1 MAEQSADWPG
11 DFGFAGGGLPGT
23 LDYQAL
29 LEGLAWG
36 GYLAGRDEDQASV
49 VAEQAEAA
57 ADGRMRPA
65 DPAWV
70 AALAVEHMEPGPA
83 LAGWLEVAAGGAGRL
98 DENALAALAIGAQKL
113 ASRAQA
119 AGLAACAQISSRAA
133 AADQRIGVAADGRP
147 ERLCRDGVAQI
158 ALALTLTD
166 HSAGAQADL
175 SVGLG
180 WRLTATRRALTAG
193 VIDYSR
199 ARAICEATS
208 VLPAEAARAVEAK
221 LLPEAGRQT
230 LAQLRQ
236 RLRLA
241 VIAADPE
248 GAEERRKAAQR
259 HADVRL
265 YGEDDQT
272 ATLLADKLPQ
282 VEAAAGF
289 ARVNALARARVAAG
303 CPGGLRLNRTVVL
316 LGLML
321 GSLPPMPPSDG
332 APPDQ
337 PPSGEPPSGEPPT
350 DRPPT
355 GEPLSGEPP
364 TDRPPSCVPTHD
376 QPPAP
381 EDLPAP
387 RDEDAPPDDGF
398 DDTPA
403 GEDSG
408 GGHDG
413 DPSQDLAGDDAD
425 DDPFGTGPEPA
436 WPSLG
441 AIPPGLARPVRP
453 GPLPDGRPAP
463 GLLDALVPWATLAG
477 LSDRPG
483 LLGRIGPITAAQAR
497 QLVDAA
503 LAGPATQWR
512 VIVTNA
518 AGQAITVTRIRRRT
532 RDRRVRSRG
541 SRDGPRLG
549 HDGPDSACHG
559 RPPPPGSGLVSRLTL
574 TITEETLRELARAG
588 IRGGGAGIR
597 GGGAGIRGGG
607 AGPAGAMAAAAV
619 KAAARALDRALLQAE
634 ADAAAGGC
642 SHHGQSSR
650 YRPPPRLREHVI
662 ARDVTCRSPVCR
674 QPAWR
679 SDLDHTIAYDKGG
692 RTCRCNIGGACRRD
706 HQLKQHPRWK
716 LEQTRPGHFTWTTP
730 GGRNYTV
737 EPDIHPV

>member
-1 MAEQSADWPG
+1 MAEQSAGWPR

-29 LEGLAWG
+29 LDGLAWG
-36 GYLAGRDEDQASV
+36 GYLAGRDEDQDAV

-133 AADQRIGVAADGRP
+133 AADRRIGVAADGRP
-147 ERLCRDGVAQI
+147 ARLCRDGVAQI
-158 ALALTLTD
+158 ALALMLTD

-175 SVGLG
+175 AVGLG

-193 VIDYSR
+193 GIDHSR
-199 ARAICEATS
+199 ARAIWEATS

-272 ATLLADKLPQ
+272 ATLVADKLPQ

-289 ARVNALARARVAAG
+289 ARVDALARARVAAG
-303 CPGGLRLNRTVVL
+303 CPGGLRLNRVVVL

-321 GSLPPMPPSDG
+321 GSLPPIPPAG
-332 APPDQ
+332 CAPPDQ
-337 PPSGEPPSGEPPT
+337 PPPDQPPPDEPPSGEPPVGEF
-350 DRPPT
+350 RP
-355 GEPLSGEPP
+355 G
-364 TDRPPSCVPTHD
+364 
-376 QPPAP
+376 QPPHGQPPPP

-387 RDEDAPPDDGF
+387 RDEDAPSDDGL
-398 DDTPA
+398 DDSPA
-403 GEDSG
+403 G
-408 GGHDG
+408 
-413 DPSQDLAGDDAD
+413 DAD
-425 DDPFGTGPEPA
+425 DDLFGTGPEPV

-441 AIPPGLARPVRP
+441 VIPPAFTRPVRP
-453 GPLPDGRPAP
+453 GGVPDGHPAP

-483 LLGRIGPITAAQAR
+483 LLGRIGPITAVQAR
-497 QLVDAA
+497 QLADAA
-503 LAGPATQWR
+503 LVCPATQWR

-532 RDRRVRSRG
+532 RDR
-541 SRDGPRLG
+541 L
-549 HDGPDSACHG
+549 G

-574 TITEETLRELARAG
+574 TVTQETLRELARAG
-588 IRGGGAGIR
+588 ARGVGGT
-597 GGGAGIRGGG
+597 
-607 AGPAGAMAAAAV
+607 GPPAAMAAAALR
-619 KAAARALDRALLQAE
+619 AAARALDRALVQAE

-642 SHHGQSSR
+642 AHHGQSAG

-662 ARDVTCRSPVCR
+662 ARDVTCRGPVCR

-679 SDLDHTIAYDKGG
+679 ADLDHTIAYDKGG
-692 RTCRCNIGGACRRD
+692 RTCACNIGGACRRD

-730 GGRNYTV
+730 GGRTYEV
-737 EPDIHPV
+737 EPDTHPI

>member
-36 GYLAGRDEDQASV
+36 GYLAGRDEAQASV

-98 DENALAALAIGAQKL
+98 DENALAALAIGSQKL

-133 AADQRIGVAADGRP
+133 AADRRIGVAADGRP
-147 ERLCRDGVAQI
+147 ARLCRDGVTQI

-175 SVGLG
+175 AVGLG

-193 VIDYSR
+193 AIDYSR
-199 ARAICEATS
+199 ARTIWEATS
-208 VLPAEAARAVEAK
+208 VLSAEAARAVEAK

-272 ATLLADKLPQ
+272 ATLVADKLPQ

-303 CPGGLRLNRTVVL
+303 CPGGLRLNRTMVL

-321 GSLPPMPPSDG
+321 GSLPPTPTSDG
-332 APPDQ
+332 AGPDQ
-337 PPSGEPPSGEPPT
+337 PPPGEPPPDEPASGEPSVDKPQSGE
-350 DRPPT
+350 
-355 GEPLSGEPP
+355 
-364 TDRPPSCVPTHD
+364 PTHD

-398 DDTPA
+398 DHTPA
-403 GEDSG
+403 GEDSDG
-408 GGHDG
+408 THHG
-413 DPSQDLAGDDAD
+413 DPSQDLARDDAD
-425 DDPFGTGPEPA
+425 DDPFGTGPEPV

-441 AIPPGLARPVRP
+441 AIPPALARPVPP
-453 GPLPDGRPAP
+453 GQLPDGRPAP

-518 AGQAITVTRIRRRT
+518 AGQAITVTRIRRRS
-532 RDRRVRSRG
+532 RDRRVRSCG

-549 HDGPDSACHG
+549 HDGTDSARHG

-574 TITEETLRELARAG
+574 TITEETLRELARGGIGGPAAG
-588 IRGGGAGIR
+588 T
-597 GGGAGIRGGG
+597 
-607 AGPAGAMAAAAV
+607 AGAMAAAAV

-642 SHHGQSSR
+642 SHHGQSSG
-650 YRPPPRLREHVI
+650 YRPPQRLREHVI

-716 LEQTRPGHFTWTTP
+716 LEQTRPGHFIWTTP
-730 GGRNYTV
+730 GGRNYVV